1 MIYVVATAQVK
12 LDKREDFMA
21 GAQPCIAATRAEA
34 GCIAY
39 DLYASATDPATF
51 VFVEKWETREALT
64 AHSKS
69 DHLKAWRK
77 IAGECQSAPTKI
89 EIVHPEKVETF

>member
-12 LDKREDFMA
+12 PEKRAEFIA
-21 GAQPCIAATRAEA
+21 GAQACIAATRAEA
-34 GCIAY
+34 GCLAY
-39 DLYASATDPATF
+39 DLSASTTDPATF

-69 DHLKAWRK
+69 DHLRAWRR

-89 EIVHPEKVETF
+89 EIVHPDKVETF

>member
-1 MIYVVATAQVK
+1 MIYVVATLTIKPGSLEA
-12 LDKREDFMA
+12 LRA
-21 GAQPCIAATRAEA
+21 PAAACIAETRKEP

-39 DLYASATDPATF
+39 ELLASVDNPEKL

-64 AHSKS
+64 AHSKTP
-69 DHLKAWRK
+69 HLAAWRE
-77 IAGECQSAPTKI
+77 ASTPHLVERRI

>member
-1 MIYVVATAQVK
+1 MIYFVATAQVK
-12 LDKREDFMA
+12 PEKREDFMA
-21 GAQPCIAATRAEA
+21 GAQACIAATRAEA
-34 GCIAY
+34 GCLGY
-39 DLYASATDPATF
+39 DLNASVTDPTAF

-69 DHLKAWRK
+69 EHLKAWRK

-89 EIVHPEKVETF
+89 EIVHPAKVETF